1 MPDVATQTLGSLPI
15 LQHAHASVATQTKLL
30 RVPQGECSPWRR
42 MVLGLLTE
50 MDCEGAMRAVHDGWT
65 VEQGKQRSREVNA
78 CFTYNVHLI
87 TGDWNTKAALWR
99 LSGRL
104 TRDIILLRAWA
115 SAGTNDWLT
124 LIGKL
129 DEFVDTLDTDTAHR
143 FVSQLCNAYDQ
154 LFPAMVAN
162 RRSAMEITRKR
173 RKKGTRGRG
182 SVASQLASKAA

>member
-50 MDCEGAMRAVHDGWT
+50 MDCEGTMRAVHDGWT

-87 TGDWNTKAALWR
+87 TGDWNTKARCVGMNRTSGPKQTPTPISLW
-99 LSGRL
+99 L
-104 TRDIILLRAWA
+104 
-115 SAGTNDWLT
+115 
-124 LIGKL
+124 
-129 DEFVDTLDTDTAHR
+129 
-143 FVSQLCNAYDQ
+143 AY
-154 LFPAMVAN
+154 V
-162 RRSAMEITRKR
+162 
-173 RKKGTRGRG
+173 
-182 SVASQLASKAA
+182 V